1 MKVNK
6 SIATRMAGALGAA
19 TLVSALSPTAA
30 LAEETVS
37 GADLLVPKVGEFVP
51 DLIGFLVI
59 WFVLAKFAWPQI
71 VANLDKREAKISG
84 DVEAAEK
91 TRAEAEAQLAAYKAK
106 IAGAQRDADQ
116 IIEDAKKTAEQA
128 KARIMDDANKQASD
142 IVSRGKATVES
153 ERRAAMADLTDSIA
167 DLSVNAASKII
178 DQSLDTEAQ
187 RKLVEKYLNEVGG
200 FDAR

>member
-6 SIATRMAGALGAA
+6 STATRMAGALGAA